1 MESNEK
7 RSLTRISIQRKLKR
21 FNEKNM
27 YKKNNVKKKRYK
39 KRCKLL
45 KKTYVYKKN
54 VGFSTILDEIDV
66 YKYIYAIIYKCID
79 TSENLELY
87 TVKYKILSTL
97 YIYEMNL

>member
-1 MESNEK
+1 M
-7 RSLTRISIQRKLKR
+7 
-21 FNEKNM
+21 
-27 YKKNNVKKKRYK
+27 
-39 KRCKLL
+39 
-45 KKTYVYKKN
+45 
-54 VGFSTILDEIDV
+54 GFSTILDEIDV